1 MLMNKMEI
9 KLNARL
15 ENEVVARNAIGFFVS
30 TVDCTI
36 EDIIDI
42 KTILSE
48 AVSNA
53 IIHGYEQDSNKEVCV
68 VAMLNDKELTLI
80 VKDEGIGI
88 DNVAEALR
96 VNFSSKDRSGLGL
109 TIIKSLCD
117 DLQIKS
123 KKDMGTKLII
133 KKVLCIKGN

>member
-1 MLMNKMEI
+1 MYMNRMEL
-9 KLNARL
+9 KFSATL
-15 ENEVVARNAIGFFVS
+15 ENEVVIRNTIGLFVS
-30 TVDCTI
+30 TLNCTI
-36 EDIIDI
+36 EDIIDV
-42 KTILSE
+42 KTIVSE

-53 IIHGYEQDSNKEVCV
+53 IIHGYEQDNSKDVYIT
-68 VAMLNDKELTLI
+68 AILNEKELTLI
-80 VKDEGIGI
+80 VKDDGIGI
-88 DNVAEALR
+88 ENVAEALR

-109 TIIKSLCD
+109 TIIKSLSD